1 FSKLTGFIHDMTNE
15 HKVLG
20 FEALSDGS
28 TRLIA
33 ENGQALEAVKV
44 LNKGQGLSG
53 YVARMKRAYYS
64 NSAKRD
70 PLASTGVRDDSV
82 EAELCLPIMVDGSV
96 IGTINI
102 QSNKTDRNFSEADIV
117 AISDVLKELA
127 APIRN
132 MHLFLM

>member
-1 FSKLTGFIHDMTNE
+1 MTMKTASIQNELATLSTVLLSNLDEVVFFSKLTGFIHDMTNE

-70 PLASTGVRDDSV
+70 PLASTGMRDDSV

-96 IGTINI
+96 IGTIN
-102 QSNKTDRNFSEADIV
+102 
-117 AISDVLKELA
+117 
-127 APIRN
+127 
-132 MHLFLM
+132 